1 MSASVKYRKI
11 LNNKDRQVNR
21 YDVAGTKDNAVCYFV
36 KWVTVA
42 SLAHMLIII
51 VWLNAIFDTW

>member
-1 MSASVKYRKI
+1 MSASVKYSKI

-36 KWVTVA
+36 K
-42 SLAHMLIII
+42 
-51 VWLNAIFDTW
+51 